1 MGRKAVKI
9 DKEQVQALARLGCT
23 WDEIADVLGVAR
35 STLGKNMKTDKGVR
49 DAYERGIAEGDV
61 SIRRAQYDSAMQGK
75 TAMLIWLGKNRLG
88 QTDRIETKN
97 ETEITGGTGALEQ
110 LNSQLSRLAERS
122 RQDRDSSNNNGG
134 AS

>member
-9 DKEQVQALARLGCT
+9 DKDQVQALARLGCT

-35 STLGKNMKTDKGVR
+35 STLGKNMKNDKSVR
-49 DAYERGIAEGDV
+49 DAYEKGIAEGDV

-122 RQDRDSSNNNGG
+122 RQDGDSSNNNGG

>member
-1 MGRKAVKI
+1 MGLKAVKI
-9 DKEQVQALARLGCT
+9 DKDQVQALARLGCT

-35 STLGKNMKTDKGVR
+35 STLGKNMKTDKSVR
-49 DAYERGIAEGDV
+49 DAYEKGIAEGDV

-122 RQDRDSSNNNGG
+122 RQDGDSSNNNGG

>member
-9 DKEQVQALARLGCT
+9 DKDQVQALARLGCT

-35 STLGKNMKTDKGVR
+35 STLGKNMKTDKSVR
-49 DAYERGIAEGDV
+49 DAYEKGIAEGDV

-97 ETEITGGTGALEQ
+97 EPEITGGTGALEQ

-122 RQDRDSSNNNGG
+122 RQDGDSSNNNGG

>member
-9 DKEQVQALARLGCT
+9 DKDQVQALARLGCT

-35 STLGKNMKTDKGVR
+35 STLGKNMKTDKSVR
-49 DAYERGIAEGDV
+49 DAYEKGIAEGDV

-110 LNSQLSRLAERS
+110 LNSQLPRLAERS
-122 RQDRDSSNNNGG
+122 RQDGDSSNNNGG

>member
-1 MGRKAVKI
+1 
-9 DKEQVQALARLGCT
+9 
-23 WDEIADVLGVAR
+23 
-35 STLGKNMKTDKGVR
+35 
-49 DAYERGIAEGDV
+49 
-61 SIRRAQYDSAMQGK
+61 MQGK

-122 RQDRDSSNNNGG
+122 RQDGDSSNNNGG